1 MRQFFLSVFLLIVF
15 APALFSQQ
23 VKGKISSNN
32 GEPLQG
38 ISVLLRGTYQGTSTN
53 EDGQYQL
60 NFPKPGT
67 YILDFQGVGF
77 IPAEKAVAV
86 GQETLELDLV
96 MEPSIST
103 LKDVTITASRKAEIV
118 DRTPASVQV
127 INSREIQTQLQL
139 SPNINNIL
147 ANAVPSLGFGNNT
160 TSNTGQTLRGR
171 NPLIL
176 IDGIPQSTPLR
187 SGGRDMR
194 TIDPAII
201 DRIEVVK
208 GATAIYGNGADGG
221 IINYITRKPLKGEK
235 FKASTYLSNTGM
247 LAHSD
252 DTYGFRATQQIS
264 GNAGQFDYIA
274 NGTFEKTGVHKDAN
288 GEVLTPVYGLGE
300 TNIYNF
306 FGKAGYN
313 FTPKQ
318 RIEAMYNYFGS
329 KQNSDYIE
337 SMGTYMEKP
346 TTGIPGK
353 TQGVDE
359 GTRFNHNAYLRYQA
373 KDLYLGTTLDAS
385 VYLQR
390 FYTVYGFSSFFQN
403 GGQSTIESDKT
414 GGRLNLNTPFQK
426 ESWLTGDI
434 GYGVDVMNDITS
446 QKLTD
451 GRIWVPEMDMKNI
464 APYIQASATIKNNW
478 ILKGGYRYD
487 AVNLDIPDFT
497 QILDSRGN
505 GGQEIKGAEL
515 SFSAST
521 FNTGLRYAKWEKF
534 KPFVSYTQGFSLID
548 VGRFVRAAKENDIEK
563 MQIEPVVVHNYEAGF
578 SSNFGWLSF
587 TGSYFISKNKIGAS
601 LVEENGLYVQQKAPE
616 KTYGLEAALDFSP
629 VPQVKAGISYMY
641 VEGKADINQDNDFD
655 DAEDRYLTGMKIPP
669 QKTTA
674 YIRYSP
680 IETLSFYAQWIHF
693 GNRDRFEKRT
703 NTGRY
708 AYGEGPVEA
717 NSWINFS
724 GNWKIDRRFSLNF
737 GIENLLNND
746 FFMPQAMW
754 SAQDGDYIKANG
766 IRYQA
771 GVGINW

>member
-1 MRQFFLSVFLLIVF
+1 MRHLILFVFLLLIN

-23 VKGKISSNN
+23 VKGKISGNN
-32 GEPLQG
+32 GESLQG
-38 ISVLLRGTYQGTSTN
+38 ISVLLRGTYQGTSSN

-77 IPAEKAVAV
+77 IPAEKTVTI
-86 GQETLELDLV
+86 GQETIELDLV

-247 LAHSD
+247 LAHSEN
-252 DTYGFRATQQIS
+252 TFGFRATQQVS
-264 GNAGQFDYIA
+264 GNAGEFDYVA

-313 FTPKQ
+313 ITPKQ

-337 SMGTYMEKP
+337 SMGTYMETP

-373 KDLYLGTTLDAS
+373 KELYLGTTLDAS

-390 FYTVYGFSSFFQN
+390 FYTVYGYSSFFQN

-426 ESWLTGDI
+426 
-434 GYGVDVMNDITS
+434 
-446 QKLTD
+446 
-451 GRIWVPEMDMKNI
+451 
-464 APYIQASATIKNNW
+464 
-478 ILKGGYRYD
+478 
-487 AVNLDIPDFT
+487 
-497 QILDSRGN
+497 
-505 GGQEIKGAEL
+505 
-515 SFSAST
+515 
-521 FNTGLRYAKWEKF
+521 
-534 KPFVSYTQGFSLID
+534 
-548 VGRFVRAAKENDIEK
+548 
-563 MQIEPVVVHNYEAGF
+563 
-578 SSNFGWLSF
+578 
-587 TGSYFISKNKIGAS
+587 
-601 LVEENGLYVQQKAPE
+601 
-616 KTYGLEAALDFSP
+616 
-629 VPQVKAGISYMY
+629 
-641 VEGKADINQDNDFD
+641 
-655 DAEDRYLTGMKIPP
+655 
-669 QKTTA
+669 
-674 YIRYSP
+674 
-680 IETLSFYAQWIHF
+680 
-693 GNRDRFEKRT
+693 
-703 NTGRY
+703 
-708 AYGEGPVEA
+708 
-717 NSWINFS
+717 NS
-724 GNWKIDRRFSLNF
+724 
-737 GIENLLNND
+737 
-746 FFMPQAMW
+746 
-754 SAQDGDYIKANG
+754 
-766 IRYQA
+766 
-771 GVGINW
+771 